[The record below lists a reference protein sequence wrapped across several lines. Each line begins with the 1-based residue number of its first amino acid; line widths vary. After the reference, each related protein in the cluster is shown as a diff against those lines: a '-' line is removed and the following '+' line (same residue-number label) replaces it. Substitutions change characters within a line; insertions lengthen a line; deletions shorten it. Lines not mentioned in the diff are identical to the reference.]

1 MLFNLITLLVSAASG
16 TPAET
21 SAQDMAAVN
30 VEALI
35 SDLAFILILGAVVTV
50 LFKWLKQPVVL
61 GYIVAGFLASPHFY
75 YLPSVTTESNIE
87 FWAQLGIVVLLFS
100 LGLEFSFKKLIG
112 VGGSAIVTALV
123 IVTGMMA
130 TGFIIGRI
138 LHFSSMN
145 SLFLGGMLSM
155 SSTTIIIKAFT
166 DLNIRRKKFAS
177 LVFAVLIVEDL
188 FAVLMMVI
196 LSSIAINKSVE
207 GAQMAFSIGKL
218 IFFLVIW
225 FLVGVYILPS
235 LLNKI
240 RRFLNNET
248 LLIVSLGLCFGM
260 AVFSVYCGFSLALGA
275 FVMGS
280 IIAGI
285 SYAERIESVVAPVKD
300 LFGAVFFISVGM
312 MVNLDIIIQYLN
324 PILILSAVV
333 IIGMI
338 VFGTFGM
345 LITGQP
351 LRIAIESGFS
361 LTQIGEFA
369 FIIASLGMTLGV
381 LDPTIYPIVVAVSVI
396 TTFTTPYFIRIAD
409 PVYGIIEK
417 ILPQRLYFLI
427 DRYSEKATTESE
439 TRQLWMSVL
448 KRYVWRILLYSTV
461 LIAIIIVALNYLL
474 PWMLVITPSWGRLLT
489 SMLSLLSMAPFLFA
503 LALPAS
509 KRIER
514 RRLVSANAH
523 FDVPLIVM
531 TVFRFILAIGFMI
544 YLLGSIHSMRV
555 GWLAGFVI
563 FIVLIGTLSG
573 RLRTRLRSIESR
585 FFNNL
590 NERELRR
597 SGKNNSLV
605 SDLHMAYM
613 EVSPSCPFVGERL
626 IDSNLRLRF
635 GVHIASIQRGNTF
648 IAVPNGNVRIFP
660 GDTLGIIGTDTQI
673 ENMLPLVEAPENEP
687 DETQQQP
694 ASNLKLTNIQ
704 LSAKSPLI
712 GLTSASAALR
722 DKYKTLLVAIQ
733 HTDGSYEHPTGQ
745 TLFQEGDTLWVFG
758 SRKQIQRL
766 R

>member
-1 MLFNLITLLVSAASG
+1 
-16 TPAET
+16 
-21 SAQDMAAVN
+21 
-30 VEALI
+30 
-35 SDLAFILILGAVVTV
+35 
-50 LFKWLKQPVVL
+50 
-61 GYIVAGFLASPHFY
+61 
-75 YLPSVTTESNIE
+75 
-87 FWAQLGIVVLLFS
+87 
-100 LGLEFSFKKLIG
+100 
-112 VGGSAIVTALV
+112 
-123 IVTGMMA
+123 
-130 TGFIIGRI
+130 
-138 LHFSSMN
+138 
-145 SLFLGGMLSM
+145 
-155 SSTTIIIKAFT
+155 
-166 DLNIRRKKFAS
+166 
-177 LVFAVLIVEDL
+177 
-188 FAVLMMVI
+188 
-196 LSSIAINKSVE
+196 
-207 GAQMAFSIGKL
+207 
-218 IFFLVIW
+218 
-225 FLVGVYILPS
+225 
-235 LLNKI
+235 
-240 RRFLNNET
+240 
-248 LLIVSLGLCFGM
+248 
-260 AVFSVYCGFSLALGA
+260 
-275 FVMGS
+275 
-280 IIAGI
+280 
-285 SYAERIESVVAPVKD
+285 
-300 LFGAVFFISVGM
+300 
-312 MVNLDIIIQYLN
+312 
-324 PILILSAVV
+324 
-333 IIGMI
+333 
-338 VFGTFGM
+338 
-345 LITGQP
+345 
-351 LRIAIESGFS
+351 
-361 LTQIGEFA
+361 
-369 FIIASLGMTLGV
+369 
-381 LDPTIYPIVVAVSVI
+381 
-396 TTFTTPYFIRIAD
+396 
-409 PVYGIIEK
+409 
-417 ILPQRLYFLI
+417 
-427 DRYSEKATTESE
+427 
-439 TRQLWMSVL
+439 
-448 KRYVWRILLYSTV
+448 
-461 LIAIIIVALNYLL
+461 
-474 PWMLVITPSWGRLLT
+474 
-489 SMLSLLSMAPFLFA
+489 MLSLLAMAPFLFA

-509 KRIER
+509 KRTER

-597 SGKNNSLV
+597 SGKNNNLV

-635 GVHIASIQRGNTF
+635 GVNIASIQRGNTF

-687 DETQQQP
+687 DEAQQQP